1 MSRVSAEKINP
12 LSLPVYFVPR
22 LQTLNLG
29 QDFSVPFLRRLYQEK
44 DSFVPSSAL
53 SSVLSQLVTCL
64 LHNAPPFSVK
74 EIRPGNSSS
83 QDPDI
88 DSSMEL
94 IKLAV
99 DTANVDSC
107 SAVFISMRAVPRDGP
122 LKHIIPRF
130 YSGMTA
136 RLDKYLT
143 VEVQDLSVFREFFRD
158 AVVLLLENLPP
169 SIFYHTAAND
179 VKMLTIAVKWAGGVS
194 FLKEM

>member
-1 MSRVSAEKINP
+1 
-12 LSLPVYFVPR
+12 
-22 LQTLNLG
+22 LNLG

-44 DSFVPSSAL
+44 NSFAPSSAL
-53 SSVLSQLVTCL
+53 SSLLSQLVICL
-64 LHNAPPFSVK
+64 LRSAPPFPVK
-74 EIRPGNSSS
+74 EIRLGNSSS

-143 VEVQDLSVFREFFRD
+143 VEVQGLSVFREFFRD

-169 SIFYHTAAND
+169 STFYHTAANH